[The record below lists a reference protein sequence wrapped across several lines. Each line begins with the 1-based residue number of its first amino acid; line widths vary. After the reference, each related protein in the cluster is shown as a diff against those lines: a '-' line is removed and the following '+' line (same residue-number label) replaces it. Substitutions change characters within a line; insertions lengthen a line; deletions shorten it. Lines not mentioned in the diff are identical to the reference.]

1 MKAKSMVD
9 IRLCTRN
16 TYIYIY
22 DRDWNSFEVLDM
34 LFISRRPRE
43 KEQRRRKVGRGQR
56 GEGDHK
62 NMPKGKKIPSRLPH
76 MKVPRQKKE
85 GETSRPLSSL
95 VQVS

>member
-62 NMPKGKKIPSRLPH
+62 NMSKGKKIPSRLPH